1 MSDESTMPPPVR
13 GVLEGWGIGLDSALA
28 GALVPPVLRGTG
40 AVLAVPPSPSHAAL
54 ALAAALSRSGTGGL
68 SLVLTSDTLL
78 EAWPAVVGPLAQA
91 LGRPALVAPAATR
104 AARGIRSD
112 AVAALVTPADVAAE
126 LLRRSALPV
135 NQVRAVVIAWP
146 ELGPAGD
153 ALATILQDLPHDCPR
168 VVVTSD
174 PAGQAELIE
183 RYAWRA
189 PAAGPLGSEAPEPP
203 AASRLRVAE
212 TTWTDRPAALA
223 ALVDLLD
230 PSALVVWTADRSQH
244 QAIRA
249 RLAAAAV
256 APTFAGG
263 PELGEGLAVAFDPPP
278 PEVLARMDG
287 RDAVL
292 LLPPGTA
299 GYAGRWVGRLE
310 PVVLPG
316 PLGASRSAMA
326 AERELI
332 RARIGSG
339 EHRAAF
345 ATLGPL
351 FDRYPAQEVA
361 AALHELWTEARQ
373 GAPAPSRRLAEP
385 ARRPRV
391 WASAGRKDGASVG
404 EWLAF
409 LTQDLG
415 VPRDDVTRV
424 ELRDTFTL
432 LECRGAAEAEALVER
447 LAGRAFRGRR
457 LAARIDRG
465 PERPRPG
472 ARRPP
477 GRRSA

>member
-1 MSDESTMPPPVR
+1 MMPPPVR
-13 GVLEGWGIGLDSALA
+13 GVLERWGSGVDSDRA
-28 GALVPPVLRGTG
+28 GALVPAVLRGTG

-54 ALAAALSRSGTGGL
+54 ALAAAFSRSGPGGL
-68 SLVLTSDTLL
+68 ALVLTADTLL
-78 EAWPAVVGPLAQA
+78 EAWPPVVGPLAQA
-91 LGRPALVAPAATR
+91 LGRPALVAPGATG
-104 AARGIRSD
+104 AARGIRNL
-112 AVAALVTPADVAAE
+112 AVALITPAEAAAE

-146 ELGPAGD
+146 ELAPTSEV
-153 ALATILQDLPHDCPR
+153 LATILQDLPHDCPR
-168 VVVTSD
+168 VVVTAD
-174 PAGQAELIE
+174 PAGQAEVIE

-189 PAAGPLGSEAPEPP
+189 PVTGPLGSGAPEPP
-203 AASRLRVAE
+203 AATRLRVAE

-230 PSALVVWTADRSQH
+230 PSALAVWTADRSQH
-244 QAIRA
+244 EVIRA
-249 RLAAAAV
+249 RLAAAALTP
-256 APTFAGG
+256 AFATG

-292 LLPPGTA
+292 LMPPGTA
-299 GYAGRWVGRLE
+299 GYAGRWVSRLE

-316 PLGASRSAMA
+316 PLGTSRSAMA
-326 AERELI
+326 AERERI

-373 GAPAPSRRLAEP
+373 SPPAPPRALAEP

-409 LTQDLG
+409 LTQDLE
-415 VPRDDVTRV
+415 VPRDEVTRV

-447 LAGRAFRGRR
+447 LAGRTFRSRR